1 MKRLL
6 FWLVAVGVLASL
18 PFGYFRLRASWRGDP
33 ASLYRTAAI
42 GRGDIQ
48 LEVTSTGTIQP
59 VQSVQVGAF
68 VSGPIQKVY
77 VDFNSRIKKGDVLAE
92 IDPRT
97 YNAAV
102 AREEASLAHTQAD
115 LERVKV
121 LLDQAVRDEQRA
133 LKLREAKKTFISE
146 TEVDQYTAE
155 RKSLEAQVKLAQAAV
170 RQAEASLASAR
181 TNLEFTVVKSPVDGL
196 VTDRK
201 VDTGQP
207 VASQF
212 QTPVMF
218 VVAPNLE
225 EKVYVHASVDEADIG
240 LIRQAE
246 QRKQPVKFTVDAYPD
261 DTFEGTIAQVRLNPT
276 TVQNVVTYTVVVQS
290 PNPELKLLPG
300 MTANL
305 SFRIEQH
312 TNVLRVPN
320 AALRFHPRPE
330 QVRPEDRKIVEGMW
344 EEGSSEQPKE
354 ATPPETEKNTE
365 SRRFRSHRHVWV
377 LDGELLKAIEAVV
390 GLSDTSYTELL
401 SGDLREDQELVT
413 GLKTADGSPSSPSS

>member
-1 MKRLL
+1 MKRLF
-6 FWLVAVGVLASL
+6 FWLVVVGVLAAL
-18 PFGYFRLRASWRGDP
+18 PLGYLRLHGAWRGDP
-33 ASLYRTAAI
+33 ASAYRTAAVS
-42 GRGDIQ
+42 RGDIQ

-121 LLDQAVRDEQRA
+121 LLEQAVRDEQRA

-146 TEVDQYTAE
+146 TEVDQYTAD
-155 RKSLEAQVKLAQAAV
+155 RKSLEAQVKVAQAAV

-201 VDTGQP
+201 VDTGQT

-225 EKVYVHASVDEADIG
+225 ERIYVHASVDEADIG

-276 TVQNVVTYTVVVQS
+276 TVQNVVTYTVVVES
-290 PNPELKLLPG
+290 PNQEMKLLPG

-305 SFRIEQH
+305 SFQIEQH
-312 TNVLRVPN
+312 TGVLRVPN
-320 AALRFHPRPE
+320 AALRFHPRSE
-330 QVRPEDRKIVEGMW
+330 QVRKEDRKIVEGLW
-344 EEGSSEQPKE
+344 EEDPKEEPKE
-354 ATPPETEKNTE
+354 AESPASEKNTE
-365 SRRFRSHRHVWV
+365 SSRFRSRRHVWV
-377 LDGELLKAIEAVV
+377 LEGELLRAIEVV
-390 GLSDTSYTELL
+390 AGLSDTSFTELL
-401 SGDLREDQELVT
+401 SGDLEQGQELVT
-413 GLKTADGSPSSPSS
+413 GLKTVDDPSSSP